1 MIGLIPPTIAVMQ
14 SGVITPAEAVWWS
27 QEVVVVISA
36 MDGRAT
42 FGTDKGHG
50 RGRVTIKVVMTW

>member
-27 QEVVVVISA
+27 QEVAVVVISA
-36 MDGRAT
+36 MVTGLL
-42 FGTDKGHG
+42 FGLVQD
-50 RGRVTIKVVMTW
+50 MTKAV

>member
-36 MDGRAT
+36 MMAGLL
-42 FGTDKGHG
+42 FGLVQDMAEA
-50 RGRVTIKVVMTW
+50 V

>member
-27 QEVVVVISA
+27 QEVTMVVISA
-36 MDGRAT
+36 AMTGLLLGIVRDLAE
-42 FGTDKGHG
+42 
-50 RGRVTIKVVMTW
+50 VV